1 MRIFKV
7 GDRVRIRSWES
18 MAKESGIDSKG
29 DIETKYNFVKYM
41 KNLCGRTATIIDIN
55 GIEVKLGEW
64 SNAGNTTWNFSIDM
78 LEPVLFEKCDL
89 QNGDVLR
96 DRNGDKS
103 VYYDGELYGDTV
115 DLCDLKYDLTV
126 NHNVYD
132 EHADIVK
139 IERPIKFETVFERNE
154 EIKEMTME
162 ELCKHFG
169 CQVKIVKEEE

>member
-64 SNAGNTTWNFSIDM
+64 SNAGNTTWNFSIEM

-89 QNGDVLR
+89 QNGDILI
-96 DRNGDKS
+96 DGAGDKS
-103 VYYDGELYGDTV
+103 IYYDGELYGET
-115 DLCDLKYDLTV
+115 LPLSYFTEDLK
-126 NHNVYD
+126 D
-132 EHADIVK
+132 EDGDTENDIIK
-139 IERPIKFETVFERNE
+139 IERPVKFETVFERNE
-154 EIKEMTME
+154 VKEMTME

>member
-89 QNGDVLR
+89 QNGDILI
-96 DRNGDKS
+96 DGAGDKS
-103 VYYDGELYGDTV
+103 IYYNGELYGDTV
-115 DLCDLKYDLTV
+115 DLEYLNNDLTA
-126 NHNVYD
+126 NPNKCHKNWS
-132 EHADIVK
+132 IVK

-169 CQVKIVKEEE
+169 CQVKIVKEEK